1 MLAGSGDEIE
11 QQQEGILRAHASMWA
26 SEHKGN
32 HSRPQSPRS
41 FWSAPRIET
50 SGRDRS
56 RKSANHG
63 LPALVRSLRNLN
75 NNGYYRLQKWA
86 AIALARDLVPARG
99 LDPWRRPKGSWA
111 LGTRMKGN
119 VLPWIVY
126 IIGHYLWPNFSLR
139 VKRILGFIRGIRS
152 LESLPILC
160 DNSGRI
166 LLRCA
171 VHQLRYLLCVT
182 LHEDNMATECCREP
196 EYLSVV

>member
-1 MLAGSGDEIE
+1 M
-11 QQQEGILRAHASMWA
+11 RAHASMWA

-32 HSRPQSPRS
+32 
-41 FWSAPRIET
+41 
-50 SGRDRS
+50 
-56 RKSANHG
+56 
-63 LPALVRSLRNLN
+63 
-75 NNGYYRLQKWA
+75 
-86 AIALARDLVPARG
+86 VP
-99 LDPWRRPKGSWA
+99 
-111 LGTRMKGN
+111 
-119 VLPWIVY
+119 PWIVY

-160 DNSGRI
+160 DNSERI

-182 LHEDNMATECCREP
+182 LHEDNMATECCWEP

>member
-1 MLAGSGDEIE
+1 MVSHEDSRKKTRAFVSTYGD
-11 QQQEGILRAHASMWA
+11 G
-26 SEHKGN
+26 

-111 LGTRMKGN
+111 LGTRMGDGRHSGKMSARALTRSRHFRGRAQAERLDSRETIREKM
-119 VLPWIVY
+119 VAIQKFPLYVF
-126 IIGHYLWPNFSLR
+126 FSR
-139 VKRILGFIRGIRS
+139 R
-152 LESLPILC
+152 
-160 DNSGRI
+160 
-166 LLRCA
+166 
-171 VHQLRYLLCVT
+171 
-182 LHEDNMATECCREP
+182 
-196 EYLSVV
+196 

>member
-1 MLAGSGDEIE
+1 MLGGSLTQFRTDEADQEGAGVLKDMFKAGWKE
-11 QQQEGILRAHASMWA
+11 QEGILRAHASMWA
-26 SEHKGN
+26 SE
-32 HSRPQSPRS
+32 
-41 FWSAPRIET
+41 
-50 SGRDRS
+50 
-56 RKSANHG
+56 
-63 LPALVRSLRNLN
+63 
-75 NNGYYRLQKWA
+75 Y
-86 AIALARDLVPARG
+86 
-99 LDPWRRPKGSWA
+99 
-111 LGTRMKGN
+111 KGN

-171 VHQLRYLLCVT
+171 IHQLRYLLCVT

-196 EYLSVV
+196 EYLSVG